1 MPPFYP
7 TDGMAEEAKRGLAWR
22 REFKRGGTSVGVA
35 RANQLKNKE
44 GLSLDTVKRMFSFF
58 SRHERATKG
67 GQGFKKGQK
76 GYPSAGRIAWALW
89 GGDAGQSW
97 SRRIWQREK
106 KKLAKADSS
115 KVSDSVEKGL
125 KNKLEAHREK
135 VGSDKR
141 KQTTL
146 AKLKV
151 VYNRG
156 IGAYRTNPSSVRPT
170 VKSPQQWASARVNS
184 FLYVLRNLR
193 FRSGKHDQD
202 LLPSSHPMATK
213 NQEINMSESNE
224 KRFTFQVNVGNVN
237 KKEGVLKDVVIIEAG
252 EARGHRMMISE
263 KTLDAAVSLLGGDTL
278 PAFITHN
285 GAFQDR
291 LMNTIGA
298 FSGFYRD
305 EDKIR
310 AERFEALESWMK
322 AEPEKYERLFD
333 LAEKM
338 PKTFGISI
346 VFEGVLAWETEDGE
360 EPYTSLSERPEGAT
374 FELPTIT
381 PSKIQSADFVDT
393 PAATSALFS
402 EKWDKEINNEE
413 AFIMP
418 EDNEQTIEVAA
429 SESASAE
436 LERRQAEESASEEP
450 KAEVAEE
457 KPKRKKKLEEPES
470 IESEELDTEVSNEEL
485 PDSVEL
491 SEHAAQLNERDSVIS
506 EQEARILELEN
517 QVATL
522 KAIFGGEDE
531 IEDDL
536 AQDEEPEKTT
546 DQLKAESI
554 EEHLRA
560 NPRDSRMT
568 AVLAVYKTKPEL
580 FSAN

>member
-35 RANQLKNKE
+35 RANQLKKKE

-106 KKLAKADSS
+106 KKLAD
-115 KVSDSVEKGL
+115 
-125 KNKLEAHREK
+125 
-135 VGSDKR
+135 
-141 KQTTL
+141 
-146 AKLKV
+146 
-151 VYNRG
+151 
-156 IGAYRTNPSSVRPT
+156 
-170 VKSPQQWASARVNS
+170 
-184 FLYVLRNLR
+184 
-193 FRSGKHDQD
+193 
-202 LLPSSHPMATK
+202 TK
-213 NQEINMSESNE
+213 NQELNMSESNE
-224 KRFTFQVNVGNVN
+224 KRFTFQVDVGNVS

-402 EKWDKEINNEE
+402 EKWDKEANNEE

-418 EDNEQTIEVAA
+418 EDNEQNIEVAA

-436 LERRQAEESASEEP
+436 LERRQAEESVSEEP

-470 IESEELDTEVSNEEL
+470 IESEELDTDASTEEL

-491 SEHAAQLNERDSVIS
+491 SEHAAQLNARDSVIS
-506 EQEARILELEN
+506 EQEALILELEN

-522 KAIFGGEDE
+522 KAIFGGEEE

-536 AQDEEPEKTT
+536 AQDAEPEKTNE
-546 DQLKAESI
+546 QLKAECI

-560 NPRDSRMT
+560 NPQDTRLT
-568 AVLAVYKTKPEL
+568 AVLAINKTKPEL